1 MGNAN
6 GASRSLYRNH
16 QSGATANAQDAAL
29 DPWSPDSDRFAFDDP
44 KQQRAVDSA
53 LLDDIGSVHGENES
67 DFRTSSSNMSFNGN
81 GTSLHRSYAAKSL
94 SGATTGVYS
103 NGLSSSFGA
112 TSPRGAKRSRGG
124 ALITG
129 RSLRAAQDILLPR
142 PDSGLT
148 SIAKDMAREL
158 GGPILSEPDDLIIDT
173 EDVVDTLCRCESDS
187 GINRAPGSGISM
199 SQASAL
205 LCQVWSPKSDQSDN
219 VSPVRKSAMLGIG
232 SSVQTSSLEKATFIG
247 SLLLQIHHPPPAKG
261 KQAFDLDPKAS
272 SSSAFS
278 STMIERPRSKATA
291 LPKVLLDWLGNN
303 HNSWGEVTNEVKT
316 TLPSPTSHC
325 NYWDVV
331 LSLMLRGKIQEARR
345 LFEAADFA
353 SADSA
358 PQDRQPDGYTDVQ
371 IRNAHFVVSKAIEV
385 LGNCP
390 ALTEEDWN
398 VTGNEWAIFRK
409 LVERAMN
416 ELVEF
421 AEGDIPW
428 PESDETDLSLWRSSL
443 KSSTLSHTQVLRR
456 AASRVPW
463 TVYQNLRTIYRILLG
478 GSEEIVS
485 PARDWIEA
493 TIGLTVWWD
502 GDEESVAATKFQK
515 SKPAFHRSR
524 SRGRRLVDIDPE
536 LTYQDRLGR
545 CFDRV
550 TDDADEDAFQINT
563 LDSVEVA
570 LALVF
575 ESKFQGVMSL
585 LHSWSLPVACAIS
598 EIATLGGWFGSAL
611 PSANLV
617 NGFDDSDS
625 TVLSNNGQSEES
637 LRRDTTMIEYAN
649 ALRDRGNLYTQKH
662 QVWKQ
667 GWEISIALFS
677 RLGDSDMSRE
687 EMRKLLE
694 SLPVEKNDQ
703 VEKIL
708 SICQHYGM
716 EATGR
721 IITEVSVCKLR
732 LHTC

>member
-1 MGNAN
+1 MGKSN
-6 GASRSLYRNH
+6 GASTSLFRNH
-16 QSGATANAQDAAL
+16 QNGATANAQDAAS
-29 DPWSPDSDRFAFDDP
+29 DTWSPDSDRFAFYDP

-53 LLDDIGSVHGENES
+53 LLDDIGSVHGENEF
-67 DFRTSSSNMSFNGN
+67 DFRTSPSNMSLNGN
-81 GTSLHRSYAAKSL
+81 GTSLHGSYAAKSL
-94 SGATTGVYS
+94 SGATPGVYS

-112 TSPRGAKRSRGG
+112 APPRGAKRSRGG

-129 RSLRAAQDILLPR
+129 RSLRAAQDMLLPR

-148 SIAKDMAREL
+148 SIAKDMAREI
-158 GGPILSEPDDLIIDT
+158 GGPILSEPDDFIIDT
-173 EDVVDTLCRCESDS
+173 EDVIDTLCRCEGES
-187 GINRAPGSGISM
+187 GIDRAPGSGTSI

-205 LCQVWSPKSDQSDN
+205 LCQVWSPKSDKSDN
-219 VSPVRKSAMLGIG
+219 VPAVRKTAILGIG
-232 SSVQTSSLEKATFIG
+232 PSIQTSSLEKATFIG

-261 KQAFDLDPKAS
+261 KQALDLDLKTS
-272 SSSAFS
+272 STSAFS
-278 STMIERPRSKATA
+278 SAMIERPKSKATA
-291 LPKVLLDWLGNN
+291 LPKVLLDWLDNN
-303 HNSWGEVTNEVKT
+303 HNPWGEVTNEVKT

-385 LGNCP
+385 LGKCP

-398 VTGNEWAIFRK
+398 VTGNDWAIFRN
-409 LVERAMN
+409 LVERATN

-421 AEGDIPW
+421 AEGDVPW
-428 PESDETDLSLWRSSL
+428 PESDETDLGLWRSTL
-443 KSSTLSHTQVLRR
+443 KSSTLSHTQVVRR
-456 AASRVPW
+456 AESRVPW

-478 GSEEIVS
+478 GTAEIVS
-485 PARDWIEA
+485 SARDWIEA
-493 TIGLTVWWD
+493 TVGLTVWWD
-502 GDEESVAATKFQK
+502 GDEESVATTKFQK

-524 SRGRRLVDIDPE
+524 SRGRRSVDIDPE

-550 TDDADEDAFQINT
+550 TDDADEDAFQINS

-585 LHSWSLPVACAIS
+585 VHSWSLPVACAIS
-598 EIATLGGWFGSAL
+598 EISTLGGWFGSAL
-611 PSANLV
+611 PSANLMDS
-617 NGFDDSDS
+617 FDDSDS
-625 TVLSNNGQSEES
+625 TVLGNNGQSEEI
-637 LRRDTTMIEYAN
+637 LRRDTIMIEYAN
-649 ALRDRGNLYTQKH
+649 ALRDRGNMHSQKN
-662 QVWKQ
+662 QVWKR

-687 EMRKLLE
+687 EMRILLE
-694 SLPVEKNDQ
+694 SLPVKKNDE

-708 SICQHYGM
+708 RICQYYGM

-721 IITEVSVCKLR
+721 IITEVSVCELR
-732 LHTC
+732 RQTC